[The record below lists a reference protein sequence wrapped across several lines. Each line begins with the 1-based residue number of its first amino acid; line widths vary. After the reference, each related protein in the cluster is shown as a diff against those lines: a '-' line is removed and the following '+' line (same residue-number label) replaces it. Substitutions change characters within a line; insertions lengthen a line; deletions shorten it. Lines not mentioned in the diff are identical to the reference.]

1 MNSSISNY
9 ENSLYLS
16 GHKIYGVSDVN
27 FGYQLPVEHIS
38 VLGHRKFRT
47 ATSGPPQNSLS
58 VQKYLSPNDFLL
70 NMTGLGPISGGLF
83 YNNLNYSFR
92 QAYMTSYS
100 VSCAV
105 GNFPNLNA
113 DFAVYGNVGSN
124 LSQSSASQTGI
135 LKTIRPADI
144 LVTCDGSD
152 TNRIE
157 SFTYT
162 LECNREAFYHPTGS
176 GAMDVVT
183 IRPFK
188 VNAQFTIGVD
198 DYQTKKLFDYIID
211 SNKKNINITV
221 GSLATFTMANME
233 LISES
238 VNSSAT
244 DDLVMTL
251 NYQGFL

>member
-16 GHKIYGVSDVN
+16 GLKIYGVSDVN
-27 FGYQLPVEHIS
+27 FGYQLPVDHIS
-38 VLGHRKFRT
+38 VLGHRRFRT

-70 NMTGLGPISGGLF
+70 NMTGLSPISGGIF

-92 QAYMTSYS
+92 QAYLNSYS

-105 GNFPNLNA
+105 GNFPTLNA
-113 DFAVYGNVGSN
+113 DFGIYGDIGNA

-144 LVTCDGSD
+144 SVDCDGAI

-157 SFTYT
+157 SFTYN
-162 LECNREAFYHPTGS
+162 LECARQAFYHVTGS
-176 GAMDVVT
+176 GAVDVVT

-188 VNAQFTIGVD
+188 VNAQFTVGVD
-198 DYQTKKLFDYIID
+198 DYQSKKLFDYIID
-211 SNKKNINITV
+211 SNKKNITITV
-221 GSLATFTMANME
+221 GTLATFTMANME

-238 VNSSAT
+238 INSSAT
-244 DDLVMTL
+244 DDLTMTL